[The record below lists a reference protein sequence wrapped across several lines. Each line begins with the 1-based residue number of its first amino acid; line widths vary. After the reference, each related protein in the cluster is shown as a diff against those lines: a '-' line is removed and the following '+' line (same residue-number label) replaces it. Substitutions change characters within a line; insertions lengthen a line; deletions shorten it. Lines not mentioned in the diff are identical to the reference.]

1 MFSRFGETI
10 SIARD
15 ELRELVLL
23 VLDKAG
29 ELRRVLVLPPDHTR
43 LNSITWPITAMVY
56 EKLTGAIGIMD
67 IAGAMVA
74 VEKLSCLCH
83 TVK

>member
-1 MFSRFGETI
+1 
-10 SIARD
+10 
-15 ELRELVLL
+15 
-23 VLDKAG
+23 
-29 ELRRVLVLPPDHTR
+29 
-43 LNSITWPITAMVY
+43 MVY